1 MKKDKSYNGHPSFN
15 AWNVS
20 LWINNDERIY
30 KHARAFAYVAPTLDE
45 ASKWCLEWL
54 LLESTRTPDG
64 VPWTITNVR
73 RALRDIS

>member
-1 MKKDKSYNGHPSFN
+1 MKNKTYNGHASYN

-20 LWINNDERIY
+20 LWINNDEKLY
-30 KHARAFAYVAPTLDE
+30 THARAFALVAPTLDE

-54 LLESTRTPDG
+54 LNTSTRTPDG

-73 RALRDIS
+73 RALRDIV